1 MELQHF
7 NVKLFVDGSEDSLES
22 LIPIFHQWIQ
32 QKVFDELLLD
42 VADYRHVSAGP
53 GVILIG
59 HEADYS
65 VDNTD
70 GRLGVLYNRK
80 APLEGTNVD
89 RLKQATRSA
98 ITAFQKLDADARA
111 KGKFRFT
118 GKEIE
123 ILVNDRLLA
132 PNTPQTRAAFEPE
145 LKEFC
150 SKLFGK
156 GAFTLSFED
165 DPRKRFAASVK
176 PAQPLSAEALLAS
189 LAS

>member
-7 NVKLFVDGSEDSLES
+7 NVKLFVDGSEESLEP
-22 LIPIFHQWIQ
+22 LIPIFHAWIQ

-80 APLEGTNVD
+80 APLDGTNID
-89 RLKQATRSA
+89 RLKQATRA
-98 ITAFQKLDADARA
+98 ALTAFQKLDADARA
-111 KGKFRFT
+111 KGKFRFA

-123 ILVNDRLLA
+123 ILVNDRFLA
-132 PNTPQTRAAFEPE
+132 PNTPRTRAAFEPE
-145 LKEFC
+145 LKSFC
-150 SKLFGK
+150 SKLFDGIQYS
-156 GAFTLSFED
+156 LSFED

-176 PAQPLSAEALLAS
+176 PAQPLSADALLAN